1 MERDLVQRPLKSDK
15 PDESYGLV
23 LGGGGSKGCYHV
35 GALQAMSEEKIA
47 FDAISGTSIGAL
59 VGIFYTTGSLD
70 LLTDFVFSMQPG
82 NIASDLPIL
91 PMTLKEKVKG
101 TKTILNF
108 IIRYFDSKMDITP
121 LRAHFRM
128 MFDYDAFKNSPV
140 KYACMSFNDT
150 KKEPRAFFKGE
161 ITADNAEDI
170 VMASAA
176 CYPAFPK
183 VMIDGEEY
191 VDGMYADNV
200 PIELLETIHPDASRI
215 VVIDLHD
222 PGEMV
227 PPALTREMFYIQPLL
242 QPGNPLDFSTEHA
255 EALYSQGYLETKKY
269 LGKYAGYLYTFPLD
283 DQPLIDVVEEYI
295 GAQITQMKV
304 VLPDIKDLSDHLY
317 RQALGYVPPEL
328 PNSQQEH
335 YYFGRM
341 VEALALMAKINP
353 IALRDYRQFL
363 EEIKDRLDHLS
374 VMDRN
379 PEEFLLVNLLSNV
392 SREEVPIQMYRLLK
406 NNNGHF
412 PERIESLKDR
422 FPTSYTM
429 AVIRYC
435 LDLLLEAL
443 NPQPEK
449 EPEEAQ
455 SAKQAASD
463 NETAGQETEESEAS
477 DQENTDMAGEE
488 NANSSPAK
496 PENAQSAVSDKA
508 DSSNK
513 PNLDSGCLM
522 TCEAQTRK
530 SAETEAKSE
539 PKLPPLPEQ
548 EEDEV
553 PIGAVCI
560 VEEAQKLGLTPDST
574 KTESKS

>member
-1 MERDLVQRPLKSDK
+1 MDGTIPHEMQDKYLNIILFETERLNKLTQSMLELNKYGAKGTMLDISSFDINNTIKLVVQSFEGTCQEKKISFELILTGHTSFVWADMSKIQQVLYNLIDNAIKFSN
-15 PDESYGLV
+15 PDSTITIETT
-23 LGGGGSKGCYHV
+23 
-35 GALQAMSEEKIA
+35 EK
-47 FDAISGTSIGAL
+47 
-59 VGIFYTTGSLD
+59 
-70 LLTDFVFSMQPG
+70 
-82 NIASDLPIL
+82 N
-91 PMTLKEKVKG
+91 EKV
-101 TKTILNF
+101 F
-108 IIRYFDSKMDITP
+108 IS
-121 LRAHFRM
+121 
-128 MFDYDAFKNSPV
+128 V
-140 KYACMSFNDT
+140 KDT
-150 KKEPRAFFKGE
+150 G
-161 ITADNAEDI
+161 IGI
-170 VMASAA
+170 
-176 CYPAFPK
+176 PK

-560 VEEAQKLGLTPDST
+560 VEEADR
-574 KTESKS
+574 KSVV

>member
-1 MERDLVQRPLKSDK
+1 MEERDLVQKPLQSDK
-15 PDESYGLV
+15 TKGSYGLV

-47 FDAISGTSIGAL
+47 FGAISGTSIGAL

-101 TKTILNF
+101 TRTILNF

-121 LRAHFRM
+121 LRTHFRM
-128 MFDYDAFKNSPV
+128 MFDYDAFKDSPI

-200 PIELLETIHPDASRI
+200 PIELLKTISPDASRI

-227 PPALTREMFYIQPLL
+227 PPALTSEMFYIQPLL

-269 LGKYAGYLYTFPLD
+269 LDKYAGCLYTFPLE
-283 DQPLIDVVEEYI
+283 DQPLIDVVEDYI
-295 GAQITQMKV
+295 GRQITQMKV
-304 VLPDIKDLSDHLY
+304 VLPDIKDLTDHLY
-317 RQALGYVPPEL
+317 RQALGYVPPKL
-328 PNSQQEH
+328 PNSHQEH

-341 VEALALMAKINP
+341 VEALALMARINP

-412 PERIESLKDR
+412 PEKIEGLKDR
-422 FPTSYTM
+422 FPTSYTL

-435 LDLLLEAL
+435 LDLLLDAL
-443 NPQPEK
+443 NPQ
-449 EPEEAQ
+449 A
-455 SAKQAASD
+455 
-463 NETAGQETEESEAS
+463 AS
-477 DQENTDMAGEE
+477 DQENAPAQTLSEAEADLSVEK
-488 NANSSPAK
+488 NASQLPAK
-496 PENAQSAVSDKA
+496 ADQVDPNNLTYVEDSRL
-508 DSSNK
+508 DSS
-513 PNLDSGCLM
+513 CLM
-522 TCEAQTRK
+522 TCKDQDSIPAAVKPE
-530 SAETEAKSE
+530 S
-539 PKLPPLPEQ
+539 PLPSLP
-548 EEDEV
+548 EEDSGKEA

-560 VEEAQKLGLTPDST
+560 LEEAKREDLRPESSFADPNDQSKPDGHGI
-574 KTESKS
+574 